1 MNYLGIQTSEG
12 IKIDNSKEVS
22 VETIEFLDQ
31 WRKVVEDFDN
41 INSLF
46 QLLVSEV
53 SAFNKYMVECS
64 QKTIED
70 LNADEWFNT
79 TLNKHVIN
87 IASNGRLFYEYLSLI
102 IEKEYS
108 EYEEEWEKQVSQIFD
123 NNFSYRFFNKFRNY
137 IQHIGFPITEL
148 KMKYEDENGKDKL
161 IVEIQFKASVLLK
174 KSKEWGKH
182 IKPDLIEL
190 GDGNIIFSEIMWDYF
205 HNLNQI
211 YFNSLEVFMKKN
223 YKFITKK
230 YVKLIELCRKEL
242 GGICVFDISESQL
255 LKLNDGKFDE
265 LTGRP
270 ITSLK
275 NVNRVVNTLHE
286 VGIIKKILL

>member
-148 KMKYEDENGKDKL
+148 K
-161 IVEIQFKASVLLK
+161 
-174 KSKEWGKH
+174 
-182 IKPDLIEL
+182 
-190 GDGNIIFSEIMWDYF
+190 
-205 HNLNQI
+205 
-211 YFNSLEVFMKKN
+211 
-223 YKFITKK
+223 
-230 YVKLIELCRKEL
+230 
-242 GGICVFDISESQL
+242 
-255 LKLNDGKFDE
+255 
-265 LTGRP
+265 
-270 ITSLK
+270 
-275 NVNRVVNTLHE
+275 
-286 VGIIKKILL
+286 

>member
-87 IASNGRLFYEYLSLI
+87 
-102 IEKEYS
+102 
-108 EYEEEWEKQVSQIFD
+108 
-123 NNFSYRFFNKFRNY
+123 
-137 IQHIGFPITEL
+137 
-148 KMKYEDENGKDKL
+148 
-161 IVEIQFKASVLLK
+161 
-174 KSKEWGKH
+174 
-182 IKPDLIEL
+182 
-190 GDGNIIFSEIMWDYF
+190 
-205 HNLNQI
+205 
-211 YFNSLEVFMKKN
+211 
-223 YKFITKK
+223 
-230 YVKLIELCRKEL
+230 
-242 GGICVFDISESQL
+242 
-255 LKLNDGKFDE
+255 
-265 LTGRP
+265 
-270 ITSLK
+270 
-275 NVNRVVNTLHE
+275 
-286 VGIIKKILL
+286 

>member
-87 IASNGRLFYEYLSLI
+87 IA
-102 IEKEYS
+102 
-108 EYEEEWEKQVSQIFD
+108 
-123 NNFSYRFFNKFRNY
+123 
-137 IQHIGFPITEL
+137 
-148 KMKYEDENGKDKL
+148 
-161 IVEIQFKASVLLK
+161 
-174 KSKEWGKH
+174 
-182 IKPDLIEL
+182 
-190 GDGNIIFSEIMWDYF
+190 
-205 HNLNQI
+205 
-211 YFNSLEVFMKKN
+211 
-223 YKFITKK
+223 
-230 YVKLIELCRKEL
+230 
-242 GGICVFDISESQL
+242 
-255 LKLNDGKFDE
+255 
-265 LTGRP
+265 
-270 ITSLK
+270 
-275 NVNRVVNTLHE
+275 
-286 VGIIKKILL
+286 